1 MIERKI
7 MVREFLHLLLMS
19 NNYRETKMPNIIE
32 LLDLYHVDEFDD
44 LLIEIIKHMKEQ
56 KETRQ
61 EEDE

>member
-1 MIERKI
+1 

-61 EEDE
+61 EGDE